1 MQALRSSEVAGHVVL
16 VRLSDDPSLHPYVG
30 RPLMIGP
37 PAHHPFV
44 GAKPGYTIVVDG
56 HMVICKCPETLERI
70 AELLNRH
77 GLVDA
82 ADDDMPPDPFI
93 VADAWVLT
101 PVPPRPWWVR
111 WVETWTRKP

>member
-1 MQALRSSEVAGHVVL
+1 
-16 VRLSDDPSLHPYVG
+16 
-30 RPLMIGP
+30 MIDP

-82 ADDDMPPDPFI
+82 AADDMPPDPFI
-93 VADAWVLT
+93 AAEEVPVVVAV
-101 PVPPRPWWVR
+101 RPSFWVR
-111 WVETWTRKP
+111 FFEGWVRK